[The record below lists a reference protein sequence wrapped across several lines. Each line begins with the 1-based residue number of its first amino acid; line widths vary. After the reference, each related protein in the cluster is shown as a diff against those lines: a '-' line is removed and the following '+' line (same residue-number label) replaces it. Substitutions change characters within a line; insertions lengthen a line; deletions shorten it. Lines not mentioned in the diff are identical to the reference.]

1 MVSSLRS
8 LLRPRIGA
16 CSRGLIVGGGRPGPD
31 AQGEPGQAGGVD
43 LRLHLAD
50 GELGFGRDSQSCS
63 LGRGRGPGTH
73 LVQVRDP
80 AVQSLTANGQRL
92 QQAIADD
99 TQLLHLNPVRVALVG
114 QVGEDPLPHVA
125 SFGHRL
131 LALLLALLDDGGR
144 SRPRLADDLAAL
156 GLRALEP
163 LLSGVAGRLQHAGGL
178 VAEGFHHTGRLKPF
192 RGCGLE
198 LGDALLERG
207 DQAVEAADLLRGL
220 AQPAAYRLRLVAAAH
235 RAEVGLLDRF
245 RVQRRSRV

>member
-1 MVSSLRS
+1 M
-8 LLRPRIGA
+8 
-16 CSRGLIVGGGRPGPD
+16 
-31 AQGEPGQAGGVD
+31 D

-63 LGRGRGPGTH
+63 PGRGRRPGTH

-92 QQAIADD
+92 QQAIAGD

-125 SFGHRL
+125 SFDHRL
-131 LALLLALLDDGGR
+131 LALLVALLDDGGR
-144 SRPRLADDLAAL
+144 NRPRLADDLVAL
-156 GLRALEP
+156 GLRALQP

-192 RGCGLE
+192 RGGGLE

-207 DQAVEAADLLRGL
+207 DQADEAADLLRGL